1 MQYSMTSFFVMSEC
15 VSYKYGPNCGF
26 DCGHCKYGKSC
37 AAENGVCT
45 EGCNSGWIGVLCVTG
60 KFTTL
65 NRIDRMVNKVH
76 CLDIYFHTCMVIF
89 ESHN

>member
-1 MQYSMTSFFVMSEC
+1 MSEC

-26 DCGHCKYGKSC
+26 DCGHCKDGKSC

-65 NRIDRMVNKVH
+65 NWIDRMINKVH
-76 CLDIYFHTCMVIF
+76 CLDIYFHTSMIIF
-89 ESHN
+89 ESQN

>member
-1 MQYSMTSFFVMSEC
+1 MSEC
-15 VSYKYGPNCGF
+15 VSYKYGQNCDF
-26 DCGHCKYGKSC
+26 DCGHCKDGKSC

-65 NRIDRMVNKVH
+65 N
-76 CLDIYFHTCMVIF
+76 
-89 ESHN
+89 